1 MTSRRIKRHRKPR
14 TELAIA
20 IVGPGRVGQAM
31 GKLLRSAGFPVRFV
45 AARRIAAARHATKFI
60 GGGRAVSL
68 DSSELEGASIFLL
81 TTSDAVL
88 APIAARL
95 AGVLSGWKG
104 KVALHTCGSLPASV
118 LTPLRKEGAAVGS
131 LHPFQTIPNPTEGLR
146 NLRNCFWGIEGDPA
160 ARRVATRW
168 VKALEGVAFAVPP
181 EKKILYHAAAF
192 LVCPTEITL
201 LERSTLLLRQCG
213 IREKI
218 ARPML
223 AQIVA
228 ETVSNFAKLGARR
241 ALTGPAVRGDWPVIR
256 GHLRALE
263 CSAPDVL
270 PVYKSLLRAML
281 RLAGRRPPRDLQR
294 MLDEKMG

>member
-1 MTSRRIKRHRKPR
+1 
-14 TELAIA
+14 
-20 IVGPGRVGQAM
+20 
-31 GKLLRSAGFPVRFV
+31 
-45 AARRIAAARHATKFI
+45 
-60 GGGRAVSL
+60 
-68 DSSELEGASIFLL
+68 L
-81 TTSDAVL
+81 TTSDAAL

-95 AGVLSGWKG
+95 ASGLSGWRG
-104 KVALHTCGSLPASV
+104 KVALHTCGSLPACV
-118 LTPLRKEGAAVGS
+118 LAPLRKKGAAIGS
-131 LHPFQTIPNPTEGLR
+131 LHPYQTIPNPKEGTR
-146 NLRNCFWGIEGDPA
+146 NLAGCFWAAEGDRKA
-160 ARRVATRW
+160 CRIAKQW
-168 VKALEGVAFAVPP
+168 IKALDGVAIAVPS